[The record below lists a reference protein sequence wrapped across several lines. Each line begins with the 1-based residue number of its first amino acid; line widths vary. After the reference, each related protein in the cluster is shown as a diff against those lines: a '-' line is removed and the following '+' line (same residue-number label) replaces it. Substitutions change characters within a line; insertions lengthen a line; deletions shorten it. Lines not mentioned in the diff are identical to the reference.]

1 MNKTKR
7 LGRGVGSGLFAGLL
21 WTLVASNAAVAQPAP
36 AAQPRPAPS
45 PPAALPAPVVQ
56 PAPAAQPAAAQP
68 TAAQPTADVKPAA
81 DAAKPA
87 EAKPDALAMEL
98 SKQPGGLTLDE
109 VAKLALKTR
118 PSLRAK
124 QAELKA
130 AAAKVDQAFVNYFP
144 RVSAAFTYTR
154 LSEVDTS
161 LKLKPDANGQVPAT
175 LSTMI
180 DANAKY
186 AGIITAPCNGVSAT
200 CVVSV
205 DPNNPTKQSPV
216 VAAPFSLSFPSVLD
230 AYSFTASIAVP
241 VSDYLLRIS
250 QGHAAAL
257 HAEKGKKIEVDAE
270 TLIIAADAKV
280 AYLNWVRAKGQS
292 FVAKQAVAQTQAHVE
307 DVKRLKL
314 VGLVS
319 NADVLRVESQLA
331 ATEQAQV
338 EIEAFATIAEEQVR
352 IGLGIPKDK
361 VLKIGLDVFT
371 ASPPSSLP
379 QLTAAQDQALDKR
392 LEIRA
397 LDETE
402 LSLKEVENV
411 TRAGLYPRVDAF
423 ADLNIGN
430 PNQRYTF
437 AGATWNTSWDAGV
450 RVSWTINDTL
460 TTVGAAAETKA
471 RVTQIA
477 ENKKAL
483 RDGLRLEVTAAWAE
497 IKKSGASIDAA
508 TRGLTAA
515 EESLRVRRELYQ
527 QGKAT
532 NVEMLDAETELTRA
546 RLRKL
551 DAQIG
556 LIVAQI
562 KYDHAIGNDIGTV
575 QPPSADAKP
584 DAKPDAKEG
593 DEAAAKKVTNVASAP
608 GAILPLK

>member
-1 MNKTKR
+1 MNNAKR

-21 WTLVASNAAVAQPAP
+21 WTLAASPAAVAQPAP
-36 AAQPRPAPS
+36 AAQPRPAQPTPAAV
-45 PPAALPAPVVQ
+45 PPAAALPAPAAGQ
-56 PAPAAQPAAAQP
+56 PAPAQPAS
-68 TAAQPTADVKPAA
+68 DVKPAA
-81 DAAKPA
+81 DAPKPAA
-87 EAKPDALAMEL
+87 EAKPDALAIEL
-98 SKQPGGLTLDE
+98 SKQTGGLTLDE
-109 VAKLALKTR
+109 VAKLALKSK

-154 LSEVDTS
+154 LSEVDTT
-161 LKLKPDANGQVPAT
+161 LKLKADANGQVPAI
-175 LSTMI
+175 LSTTV
-180 DANAKY
+180 DAKT
-186 AGIITAPCNGVSAT
+186 GFGGVITQPCEQAPGVQ

-205 DPNNPTKQSPV
+205 DPNNPTKQTPV

-230 AYSFTASIAVP
+230 VYSFTASIAVP

-270 TLIIAADAKV
+270 ALIIAADAKV
-280 AYLNWVRAKGQS
+280 AYLNWVRTKGQA

-307 DVKRLKL
+307 DVKRLMI
-314 VGLVS
+314 VGLAS
-319 NADVLRVESQLA
+319 KADVLRVDSQLA
-331 ATEQAQV
+331 AAEQAQV
-338 EIEAFATIAEEQVR
+338 EIEAFATIAEEQVK
-352 IGLGIPKDK
+352 IGLALPKDK
-361 VLKIGLDVFT
+361 PIKIGLDVFG
-371 ASPPSSLP
+371 ASPPSTLP

-402 LSLKEVENV
+402 MSLKEVESV

-423 ADLNIGN
+423 ADLSIAN

-437 AGATWNTSWDAGV
+437 AGAAWNTSWDAGV

-460 TTVGAAAETKA
+460 TTVGAAAESKA
-471 RVTQIA
+471 RLTQIA
-477 ENKKAL
+477 EQKKVL

-515 EESLRVRRELYQ
+515 EEGLRVRRELFL

-532 NVEMLDAETELTRA
+532 NVEMLDAETEVTRA

-556 LIVAQI
+556 LIVNQI
-562 KYDHAIGNDIGTV
+562 KYDHAIGNDVGTV
-575 QPPSADAKP
+575 QAPSADAKP
-584 DAKPDAKEG
+584 EPKEKEG
-593 DEAAAKKVTNVASAP
+593 DEAAAKKVTDVASAP
-608 GAILPLK
+608 GPILPLK